1 MKNNTSITVVTW
13 YGDKERFIVTDVTA
27 DRPEYDPRFSHD
39 GGSYDQPTY
48 KAVIDGTP
56 VLFDDSSCGDFGS
69 RFFLKV
75 GNHRAYCGS
84 MLQEEQEYTELT
96 ICDLKKLCAACA
108 AWGLSNWDFPK
119 WLSRYLYE
127 EAPRSPRRKK

>member
-13 YGDKERFIVTDVTA
+13 YGDKEGFIVTDVA
-27 DRPEYDPRFSHD
+27 IDRPEYDPRFSRD

-48 KAVIDGTP
+48 EAVVDGTP